1 MSPETAVVDSLDPA
15 DAAALRTRIRK
26 GEKPFVARGLVA
38 HWPAVMKARE
48 GAAALAAYLG
58 DLDNGRPATVLNASP
73 HVKGRFGYTPDL
85 EALNFSRS
93 EQTLSDFMAAL
104 IRLIAH
110 PLPPGLYLQSAP
122 AAAHAPDFAAQ
133 NPMHL
138 LPPEVMPRLW
148 IGNAT
153 RAALHNDHDLNLACV
168 VAGRRHFLL
177 FPPDEVDNLYIGSL
191 SHTPSGRP
199 ISVADLDAPDFEAF
213 PRLRQAF
220 ERAQAVTLEPG
231 DALFIP
237 RYWWHQVTAEGPVG
251 MLVNFWWGAYANP
264 LEDPAVAFNQALAC
278 MAGLNETDR
287 AYWQRMFRQHIADP
301 RPDDFAHLPPE
312 ARRLGEAERRGL
324 LAELD
329 SVMRRYFNSK

>member
-1 MSPETAVVDSLDPA
+1 MSPHTAPVEAVDPA
-15 DAAALRTRIRK
+15 DISEVRTRIRR
-26 GEKPFVARGLVA
+26 GVAPFVARGLVA
-38 HWPAVMKARE
+38 RWPAVIKARE
-48 GAAALAAYLG
+48 GMAALAAYLS

-73 HVKGRFGYTPDL
+73 HIKGRFGYTPDL

-93 EQTLSDFMAAL
+93 EQTLSEFMAGL
-104 IRLIAH
+104 LRLSAH

-122 AAAHAPDFAAQ
+122 AADHAPDFAAQ
-133 NPMHL
+133 NPMPL
-138 LPPEVMPRLW
+138 LPAEVMPRLW

-199 ISVADLDAPDFEAF
+199 ISVANLDAPDYEAF

-231 DALFIP
+231 DVLFIP

-251 MLVNFWWGAYANP
+251 MLVNFWWGAYASP
-264 LEDPAVAFNQALAC
+264 LENPAIAFNQALAC
-278 MAGLNETDR
+278 LAGLSEADR
-287 AYWQRMFRQHIADP
+287 AYWQKMFHRHIADP
-301 RPDDFAHLPPE
+301 RPEDFAHLPPE
-312 ARRLGEAERRGL
+312 ARNLSAAERRGL

-329 SVMRRYFNSK
+329 RVMRRHFGSK